1 MMYSQ
6 NKTTLKAKERERK
19 KNIPNVPMEKH
30 SHFWIKLVWME
41 YFFPQTQKPYR
52 KKTIALTFICYRH
65 FSQLHWVILCAKICT
80 IRNVDRVCEYNETF
94 SSQTWKMD
102 FEIYWKACNVTATT
116 IIVCKN
122 VSSKAQ
128 TSRMKRIWMQ
138 SQNYLA
144 ASSEMATSTR
154 LYGAL
159 ALFSAPSFFVAP
171 TAMH

>member
-1 MMYSQ
+1 M
-6 NKTTLKAKERERK
+6 K
-19 KNIPNVPMEKH
+19 KH